1 MWRMNSSCGKRDGDR
16 ISFATARLIS
26 SYTRCSSSSVYL
38 IPLVSCAFVFAVP
51 ERAVS
56 RHRGQLCRDG
66 VFAVRVAI
74 RLQYHGA
81 GAGVVLPEL
90 DEVAARIAAVRGG
103 AALHALIEVTHCR
116 SSSEA
121 MSPSCNSFALCLS
134 HATIGIAISIVPM
147 YACNR
152 VTCSFSFA
160 MRS

>member
-1 MWRMNSSCGKRDGDR
+1 MWRMDSSCGKRDGDR

-38 IPLVSCAFVFAVP
+38 ISLVSCAFVLAIP

-74 RLQYHGA
+74 RLQCHGA

-103 AALHALIEVTHCR
+103 AALHALIEVAH
-116 SSSEA
+116 A
-121 MSPSCNSFALCLS
+121 SPHF
-134 HATIGIAISIVPM
+134 HAGDASTLARTSGGYDRNVSTSGSRAKP
-147 YACNR
+147 
-152 VTCSFSFA
+152 
-160 MRS
+160 